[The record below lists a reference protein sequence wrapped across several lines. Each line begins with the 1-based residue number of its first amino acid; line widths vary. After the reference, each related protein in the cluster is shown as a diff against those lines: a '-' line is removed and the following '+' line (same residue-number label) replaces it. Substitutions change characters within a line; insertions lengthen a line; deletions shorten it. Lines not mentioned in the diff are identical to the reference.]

1 MALLTAELMGA
12 VRIKPS
18 ADPAKTAAPY
28 CASSTRR
35 RSVVVSPTVLRMP
48 MFLYSARMLAEMLCP
63 ATANAAISSTA
74 AKARNS
80 AEKAFCSTRMKPE
93 IASRL

>member
-1 MALLTAELMGA
+1 
-12 VRIKPS
+12 
-18 ADPAKTAAPY
+18 
-28 CASSTRR
+28 
-35 RSVVVSPTVLRMP
+35 

-63 ATANAAISSTA
+63 ATANTAISSTA

-80 AEKAFCSTRMKPE
+80 AEKAFCSTSMNPE